1 MKINTFISKYFTVFS
16 ASIAL
21 VYSLGANAA
30 VGLFNTGVDNSNN
43 LLLKGSLDTH
53 YTVDAGKST
62 FATNDAEG
70 YLGYWLAPD
79 LLSSW
84 ITPKLGANNTASG
97 DFPSFGAFTYQ
108 TTFDLTGI
116 DFSLLSIKGKVTA
129 DNGISDILINGIS
142 TGFTY
147 GGPNS
152 SAYSGFA
159 SFAISSGF
167 HSGINT
173 LTFDVVNGSGP
184 TGLRTE
190 FDNITFTP
198 AVPEPEVYALL
209 IAGLG
214 LVSFMARRRRESQ
227 A

>member
-1 MKINTFISKYFTVFS
+1 
-16 ASIAL
+16 
-21 VYSLGANAA
+21 
-30 VGLFNTGVDNSNN
+30 
-43 LLLKGSLDTH
+43 
-53 YTVDAGKST
+53 
-62 FATNDAEG
+62 
-70 YLGYWLAPD
+70 
-79 LLSSW
+79 
-84 ITPKLGANNTASG
+84 LGANNTASG